1 MQEQNDSENEQID
14 IKETELL
21 INKDKEFQIDLA
33 LILKTSIDQNF
44 IDIMTEDQKTNELM
58 SLKTIHLEFLNIR
71 KIENLELFDKL
82 QILFLQHN
90 KISEIENLD
99 TLINLEYLSLK
110 NNQISILKGLKNSKK
125 LAFLDIS
132 ENQIN
137 SIIFEQVP
145 QMIEILNISNN
156 PIETNVDIRK
166 SLLCHLKL
174 IDEIDS
180 VKIDQNE
187 RFQALGI
194 FPKELESYQKKL
206 TQRKMKKIMKF
217 KKIEQVLDVD
227 KVEIKEDE
235 LIEENDNLTENTI
248 HDIHNLTESLITKA
262 QQSNI
267 EKLYQ
272 VQQELLEYQKLHQE
286 IRIKIYEEQIQK
298 QQI

>member
-1 MQEQNDSENEQID
+1 
-14 IKETELL
+14 
-21 INKDKEFQIDLA
+21 
-33 LILKTSIDQNF
+33 
-44 IDIMTEDQKTNELM
+44 M
-58 SLKTIHLEFLNIR
+58 SLKTIHLEFLNIK

-82 QILFLQHN
+82 QILFLQN
-90 KISEIENLD
+90 NQIKEMENLE
-99 TLINLEYLSLK
+99 TLINLEYLNLK
-110 NNQISILKGLKNSKK
+110 NNQIQVLKGLKNSKK
-125 LAFLDIS
+125 LAFLDVS

-137 SIIFEQVP
+137 SIIFDQIP
-145 QMIEILNISNN
+145 QMIEILNLSNN

-166 SLLCHLKL
+166 QLLCNLKL

-194 FPKELESYQKKL
+194 FPKELENYQKKL
-206 TQRKMKKIMKF
+206 TQRKMKKIIKF
-217 KKIEQVLDVD
+217 KKLEQVLDVD

-235 LIEENDNLTENTI
+235 LVEEADNLTEKTI
-248 HDIHNLTESLITKA
+248 MDIHNLTETLITKA